1 MIGTITDFFG
11 NAWERVTKG
20 PIDSIV
26 ITCAEA
32 DYEMGMGMK
41 RSIFED
47 TDGAIAV
54 KLIMG
59 EKLSFDNGDEIQLE
73 DGTMAISYIHEGNMI
88 ARPSISTYTMTYEKE
103 EN

>member
-20 PIDSIV
+20 PLDSVV
-26 ITCAEA
+26 ITCSEE
-32 DYEMGMGMK
+32 DYEMGMSMK

-59 EKLSFDNGDEIQLE
+59 DKMSFDNGDEVHLKA
-73 DGTMAISYIHEGNMI
+73 GTLTISYIHEGNMI
-88 ARPSISTYTMTYEKE
+88 ARPSIDTYTMTYEKE

>member
-1 MIGTITDFFG
+1 MEKLTELLSSVWGHL
-11 NAWERVTKG
+11 TKG
-20 PIDSIV
+20 PIDRIV